1 MTQVTNRRTHS
12 NCATT
17 QNGVADHQIWRR
29 NAHSTECAV
38 SALRARFRR
47 TVGHHA
53 SRKVMPEGWP
63 SAGMVEQ

>member
-38 SALRARFRR
+38 SALMSAEQPNIMP
-47 TVGHHA
+47 
-53 SRKVMPEGWP
+53 VMD
-63 SAGMVEQ
+63 A